1 MSDGSFEL
9 QAAIFS
15 ALNGLTPALAAG
27 GVHAPAE
34 QDTPLPYVEI
44 GEASSVAADVLGR
57 QGSADLVSIH
67 VWAISQPPTESGLDG
82 GYATVKKIISRIRDA
97 LHSKKLTVSGRSYAS
112 AIVTSTRV
120 FNDLDGTSVHGVV
133 SLTVNHFGPEES

>member
-9 QAAIFS
+9 QAVVYFTLK
-15 ALNGLTPALAAG
+15 ALSPALASG
-27 GVHAPAE
+27 GVHAPAA

-57 QGSADLVSIH
+57 QGSADLITIH
-67 VWAISQPPTESGLDG
+67 VWTASGSYG
-82 GYATVKKIISRIRDA
+82 PVKQIISRIREA

-112 AIVTSTRV
+112 AIVTNTRV
-120 FNDLDGTSVHGVV
+120 FSDLNGESIHGVV

>member
-1 MSDGSFEL
+1 MPDGSAEL
-9 QAAIFS
+9 QTALFAT
-15 ALNGLTPALAAG
+15 LNGLTPALAAG
-27 GVHAPAE
+27 GIHAPAK

-57 QGSADLVSIH
+57 QGSADLVTIH
-67 VWAISQPPTESGLDG
+67 VWTAAGSYIPAKQ
-82 GYATVKKIISRIRDA
+82 IISRIRDA

-133 SLTVNHFGPEES
+133 SLTVNHFGQEES

>member
-9 QAAIFS
+9 QAAIYS
-15 ALNGLTPALAAG
+15 TLNALSPALVSG
-27 GVHAPAE
+27 GIHAPAA

-44 GEASSVAADVLGR
+44 GEASSIAADVLGR
-57 QGSADLVSIH
+57 QGSADLINIH
-67 VWAISQPPTESGLDG
+67 VWTAKGSFGPAKQ
-82 GYATVKKIISRIRDA
+82 IISRIRDA

-112 AIVTSTRV
+112 AIVTNTRV
-120 FNDLDGTSVHGVV
+120 FSDLDGESIHGVV